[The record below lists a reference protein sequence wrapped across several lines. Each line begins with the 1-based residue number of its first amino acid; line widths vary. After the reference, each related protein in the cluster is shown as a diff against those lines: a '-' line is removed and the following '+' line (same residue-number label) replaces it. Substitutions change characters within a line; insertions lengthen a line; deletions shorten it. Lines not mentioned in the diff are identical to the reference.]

1 MKSSNLLL
9 RISVCLAMGGLVT
22 IVVICFLIGF
32 GLHHIVGKYAL
43 YTALFLQSQSLIVN
57 RIVDRRYDKACDSYK
72 PSKRMGYYRLVSEI
86 LWSVGLVCQCGVLLL
101 MLLGMESTDTAVCAL
116 CIIGTILSPL
126 GWMGTLLSSYRKRAA
141 MEVLLTRNSTDSV
154 EAR

>member
-86 LWSVGLVCQCGVLLL
+86 LWSVGLVCQCGVINVTHELTVSRSINTYVDNNSPRLDHTTL
-101 MLLGMESTDTAVCAL
+101 YKLRLSNSYYEHVCTAYFRL
-116 CIIGTILSPL
+116 KIIRT
-126 GWMGTLLSSYRKRAA
+126 
-141 MEVLLTRNSTDSV
+141 
-154 EAR
+154 